1 MDGQTKASIK
11 HGNQIITLKWKN
23 ICINNT
29 NYTRIQ
35 FIASNLNKKG

>member
-11 HGNQIITLKWKN
+11 HGNQILKLKWKN
-23 ICINNT
+23 IRIHIT

-35 FIASNLNKKG
+35 FITSNINK